1 MQVSPSE
8 GKADEDIS
16 RDELAVERA
25 RLASELAD
33 AKRKFMA
40 VAKRKQQEYGKKV
53 LLYIDAML
61 HTAIYT
67 CTTVIQIIP
76 THDLHQTEQKIICRS
91 FGPSSR
97 LICTVDHQACL
108 ACA

>member
-8 GKADEDIS
+8 GEADEDIT
-16 RDELAVERA
+16 RGELAVERT

-53 LLYIDAML
+53 LLYDYASDMIFIKQNCKA
-61 HTAIYT
+61 H
-67 CTTVIQIIP
+67 
-76 THDLHQTEQKIICRS
+76 
-91 FGPSSR
+91 
-97 LICTVDHQACL
+97 ACL
-108 ACA
+108 LGQTVG

>member
-1 MQVSPSE
+1 MSSSTLCGSQSCPCMQVSPSE

-53 LLYIDAML
+53 VLYNYA
-61 HTAIYT
+61 T
-67 CTTVIQIIP
+67 
-76 THDLHQTEQKIICRS
+76 
-91 FGPSSR
+91 
-97 LICTVDHQACL
+97 
-108 ACA
+108 

>member
-8 GKADEDIS
+8 GKADEDIT
-16 RDELAVERA
+16 RDELAVERT

-53 LLYIDAML
+53 LLYYDASSKL
-61 HTAIYT
+61 HVCMIIKHN
-67 CTTVIQIIP
+67 TTSP
-76 THDLHQTEQKIICRS
+76 
-91 FGPSSR
+91 
-97 LICTVDHQACL
+97 ACL
-108 ACA
+108 SGGTVAYLHC